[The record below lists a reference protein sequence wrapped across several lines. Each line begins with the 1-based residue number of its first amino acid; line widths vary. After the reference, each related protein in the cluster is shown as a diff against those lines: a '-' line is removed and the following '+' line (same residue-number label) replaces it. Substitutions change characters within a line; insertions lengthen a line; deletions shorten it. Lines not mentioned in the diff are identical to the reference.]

1 MRIRSAFRFVV
12 IVFVL
17 SSAMIAFADLTI
29 FGSGMQLP
37 EDISQV
43 PTGFGSFSPGYFV
56 NDPGIH
62 GIGLG
67 NIDYLPA
74 SGGTATVFVTL
85 PGGPSSPIGGLFLPS
100 NYGAFGGQ
108 YLAVGYDTSGAFAV
122 TVAANGTVTP
132 MPMATVPGGEY
143 SGAVLAPAGFGS
155 VAGQVLLTL
164 AGGPIIA
171 LDQNG
176 NTSTF
181 ATVAG
186 DPFGAVFAPNG
197 FGLVGGDLL
206 VSESGSGKIFAVDAN
221 GNSSV
226 FATFPLGPNQYGL
239 RQMAFAPSGFGSY
252 GGDLFVSVTGSVQGG
267 GIYGAVV
274 VLDACGQEIAVL
286 KVGTELANFDP
297 RGLYFVDDQTL
308 LIGASDPIYA
318 ATPQDFQAPTPE
330 PATLLMFASGIV
342 GLWWKRSR

>member
-1 MRIRSAFRFVV
+1 MRIRSALRLVA

-17 SSAMIAFADLTI
+17 SSATIAFAGLTI

-43 PTGFGSFSPGYFV
+43 PTGFGSFGPGYFV
-56 NDPGIH
+56 NDPGLH

-74 SGGTATVFVTL
+74 TGGSATVFVTI

-108 YLAVGYDTSGAFAV
+108 YLAVGYDASGAFAV
-122 TVAANGTVTP
+122 AVAPNGSVTP
-132 MPMATVPGGEY
+132 VVSIPGGEF
-143 SGAVLAPAGFGS
+143 SAAVLAPAGFGS
-155 VAGQVLLTL
+155 VAGQALVTL
-164 AGGPIIA
+164 AGGPIMAI
-171 LDQNG
+171 DQNG

-186 DPFGAVFAPNG
+186 DPFGAAFAPNG

-226 FATFPLGPNQYGL
+226 FATFLLGPNQYGL
-239 RQMAFAPSGFGSY
+239 RQMAFAPAGFGSY
-252 GGDLFVSVTGSVQGG
+252 GGDLFVSITGSVLGG

-274 VLDACGQEIAVL
+274 VLDASGQEIAVL

-308 LIGASDPIYA
+308 LIGASDPIYF

-330 PATLLMFASGIV
+330 PATLLMFASGLM

>member
-1 MRIRSAFRFVV
+1 MSIRSALRFVTV
-12 IVFVL
+12 VFVL
-17 SSAMIAFADLTI
+17 GSATIAFAGLTI

-37 EDISQV
+37 EDISAIR
-43 PTGFGSFSPGYFV
+43 TGFGSFGPGYFV
-56 NDPGIH
+56 NDPGLH

-74 SGGTATVFVTL
+74 TGGSATVFVTI
-85 PGGPSSPIGGLFLPS
+85 PGGPSSPIGGVFLPS

-108 YLAVGYDTSGAFAV
+108 YLAVGYNGNGAFAV

-132 MPMATVPGGEY
+132 MPLATVPGGEY

-155 VAGQVLLTL
+155 VAGEVLLTL

-186 DPFGAVFAPNG
+186 DPFSAAFAPIG
-197 FGLVGGDLL
+197 FGSVGGDLL

-226 FATFPLGPNQYGL
+226 FATFPLGPNHTGYARWHLL
-239 RQMAFAPSGFGSY
+239 RQVSAAMVETC
-252 GGDLFVSVTGSVQGG
+252 LF
-267 GIYGAVV
+267 
-274 VLDACGQEIAVL
+274 
-286 KVGTELANFDP
+286 
-297 RGLYFVDDQTL
+297 R
-308 LIGASDPIYA
+308 
-318 ATPQDFQAPTPE
+318 
-330 PATLLMFASGIV
+330 
-342 GLWWKRSR
+342 